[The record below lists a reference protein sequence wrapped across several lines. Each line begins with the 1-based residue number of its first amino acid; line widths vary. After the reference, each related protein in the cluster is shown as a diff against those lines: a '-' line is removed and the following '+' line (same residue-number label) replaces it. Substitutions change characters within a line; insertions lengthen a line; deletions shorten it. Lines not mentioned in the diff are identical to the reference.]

1 MIDVDPQPLLSAGV
15 KPGNSPRLM
24 YAQNGQADPATHR
37 QRGRGERDDGVQ
49 IRYTDATGQSSHRP
63 HRGRHE
69 HRTGSRSKSRS
80 RSRASSASLDE
91 MLLEATTG
99 DDGNLIMQQ
108 ARHGQVSAHPSQ
120 HLTPPA
126 HGSRGRNRSPS
137 NEEYLGVPQQ
147 PFSRAR
153 GGSHHSLHGSVAMS
167 GAISPVPQGPG
178 VPGNLP
184 PGNQVQTYQTHI
196 FAPPVTGAPVKK
208 GTCVIVPGCVL
219 RKTTLIIGLLIRQ
232 LLPPV
237 L

>member
-1 MIDVDPQPLLSAGV
+1 
-15 KPGNSPRLM
+15 M
-24 YAQNGQADPATHR
+24 YAQNGQPDPATYR
-37 QRGRGERDDGVQ
+37 QRGHDGVQ
-49 IRYTDATGQSSHRP
+49 IRYTDAIGQNSHRP

-99 DDGNLIMQQ
+99 DDGNPIPQQ
-108 ARHGQVSAHPSQ
+108 PRHGQISAHPTQ
-120 HLTPPA
+120 HLTPPT
-126 HGSRGRNRSPS
+126 HGARGRNRSPS
-137 NEEYLGVPQQ
+137 NEEYLVVPQQ
-147 PFSRAR
+147 QQFSRSRAS
-153 GGSHHSLHGSVAMS
+153 SHHPLHASQSMS

-208 GTCVIVPGCVL
+208 GEWCQLNTCN
-219 RKTTLIIGLLIRQ
+219 GLL
-232 LLPPV
+232 LPRR
-237 L
+237 